1 MSGLPGQYNQT
12 TPRAFA
18 GNIPGSSKYEE
29 QTVEIGNLLQDIWAA
44 RSTNNNKG
52 VPLALLL
59 P

>member
-1 MSGLPGQYNQT
+1 MSGLLGQYDQT

-18 GNIPGSSKYEE
+18 GDILGSNKYEE

-44 RSTNNNKG
+44 WTTNNNKG
-52 VPLALLL
+52 VPLALL